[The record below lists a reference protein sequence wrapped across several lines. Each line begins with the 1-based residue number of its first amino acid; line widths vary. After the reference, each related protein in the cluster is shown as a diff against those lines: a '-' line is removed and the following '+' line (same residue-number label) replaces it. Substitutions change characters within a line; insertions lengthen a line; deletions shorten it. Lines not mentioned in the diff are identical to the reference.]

1 MGYHLTKQ
9 EILKEVVK
17 SGKDPVHFIRSY
29 CKISHPQ
36 RGLIP
41 FKTYDFQ
48 DDLLKDFNDY
58 RFNVVLK
65 ARQLGISTITAAYTV
80 WLMLF
85 HRDKNIL
92 VVATKLQ
99 TATNLVRKVKKIMKQ
114 LPPWMRISEIH
125 IDNRTSFEL
134 TNGSQ
139 IKASSTSSDAGRSEA
154 LSLLVIDEAA
164 HVEALDELWTA
175 LYPTLST
182 GGRCIALSTPNGVGN
197 WFHKVCVE
205 AEAGT
210 NAFHMTTLM
219 WNLHP
224 DRDQLWYEKET
235 KNMSTRQI
243 AQELECNF
251 NVSGETVIHP
261 DDLIYHLEKTRE
273 PKYRTGFDRNYWIW
287 EEFQEGA
294 SYLLAADIARGDGQ
308 DNSAFHV
315 FNLEDMEIV
324 AEYIG
329 KPNPDDYADILFNA
343 GKEYGTC
350 MIVAE
355 NNNIGF
361 AVLNK
366 LKDKGY
372 NNVYHS
378 TKSSHD
384 YVDSIQAQWMT
395 NIVPGFTTSSKTRPL
410 VIAKMEEFMR
420 NKLVKIN
427 SNRLLSEM
435 KTFVWHNGR
444 PQAMRS
450 YNDDLVMSF
459 AIGCWVRDTVL
470 VENQRLIEY
479 NKNALSAISTSTR
492 TMSTTIPGMVG
503 HNRNGPGPV
512 SPEVKKFNEQYAAI
526 IKG

>member
-1 MGYHLTKQ
+1 MGYQLTKQ
-9 EILKEVVK
+9 EILKEVIKGGK
-17 SGKDPVHFIRSY
+17 SPVYFVTNY

-36 RGLIP
+36 KGLIP

-48 DDLLKDFNDY
+48 DDLLGDFNDY
-58 RFNVVLK
+58 RFNVILK
-65 ARQLGISTITAAYTV
+65 ARQLGISTITAAYIV

-99 TATNLVRKVKKIMKQ
+99 TATNLVRKVKKIMKE
-114 LPPWMRISEIH
+114 LPPWMRIAEIH

-164 HVEALDELWTA
+164 HVEGLEELWTA

-197 WFHKVCVE
+197 WFHKACVE
-205 AEAGT
+205 SEAGV
-210 NAFHMTTLM
+210 NDFHMTTLM
-219 WNLHP
+219 WDVHP

-235 KNMSTRQI
+235 RNMSRRQI

-261 DDLIYHLEKTRE
+261 DDIVHYFENTCE

-287 EEFQEGA
+287 EEHQPDNT
-294 SYLLAADIARGDGQ
+294 YLLSADIARGDGQ
-308 DNSAFHV
+308 DNSAFHI
-315 FNLEDMEIV
+315 FKLETMEIV

-329 KPNPDDYADILFNA
+329 KPNPDDYADMLFDA
-343 GKEYGTC
+343 GTEYGTC
-350 MIVAE
+350 MVVAE

-372 NNVYHS
+372 NNIYHS

-384 YVDSIQAQWMT
+384 YVDPIQAQWMS

-420 NKLVKIN
+420 NKLIKIN
-427 SNRLLSEM
+427 SNRLISEM
-435 KTFVWHNGR
+435 KTFVWQNGR
-444 PQAMRS
+444 AQAMRS
-450 YNDDLVMSF
+450 YNDDLIMSF

-470 VENQRLIEY
+470 VENQRMIEY
-479 NKNALSAISTSTR
+479 NKNALLSMSTSSR
-492 TMSTTIPGMVG
+492 TMNTTIPGMLG
-503 HNRNGPGPV
+503 HKRHT
-512 SPEVKKFNEQYAAI
+512 SDARLEEAKKFNEQYLGI